1 MSNIYLVTDYMYFN
15 FIPSL
20 IIPFLLGMILI
31 GLIVAILS
39 FLGTVYLIKKI
50 V

>member
-31 GLIVAILS
+31 GLITRFTRNGMSI
-39 FLGTVYLIKKI
+39 
-50 V
+50 